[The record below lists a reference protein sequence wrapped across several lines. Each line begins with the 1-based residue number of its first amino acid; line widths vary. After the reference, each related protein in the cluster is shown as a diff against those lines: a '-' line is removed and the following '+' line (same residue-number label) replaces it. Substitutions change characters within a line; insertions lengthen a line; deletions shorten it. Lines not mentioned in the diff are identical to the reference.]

1 MTVNMTTPLTPPKL
15 PGPFPPHNAMTTS
28 PRGWAILLLN
38 RLHYSSVVLSSFAFG
53 LFLPFIRADLE
64 LTYLEIGALQGVWWA
79 ASAVFLVPFSVL
91 LARFNPNRRVLAG
104 LALITPFVFSQGLAA
119 GFWTLLASRFLTAL
133 TQAAMASARPL
144 LLRRWAA
151 PSQYSGV
158 TSVGLS
164 LHSTAMAAVLTFS
177 PLIIVALHSWRL
189 AYFLQGGLL
198 AAQLLLW
205 AALTHQPP
213 APTPDGAASDRQ
225 PDGAAS
231 DRQPDGAAPDRQPDG
246 EAPHSPPDGAAS
258 DRQPDG
264 AAPDRQPDGAASH
277 RQPDGAAPDS
287 PPDGAAP
294 DKPPSSA
301 ASHSP
306 PDGAAS
312 HRQPDGAAPHRPPD
326 GAAPDRQPDGAA
338 SETPTDGAASE
349 TPPDGPPPLPEQS
362 RARVITALVAYPHA
376 WLLGAVMLC
385 LSASWTTTLTFL
397 PTILEEERGVAIS
410 AGSLLFG
417 FLYYALIP
425 GALAGTLIFQHL
437 ANRRLM
443 TLLPAALNTLFTIAA
458 LLSGNATL
466 AALALT
472 GVGLV
477 WIFVPALEILPFE
490 FPNIT
495 AREVSA
501 LAALIQT
508 FGAVGFGGG
517 PALAGAIAQATGSLP
532 TGALSVGVLTGL
544 GIAAAALFPKTPGNI
559 ATRVSNPVV

>member
-1 MTVNMTTPLTPPKL
+1 MTVNMTTPLTQPEL

-28 PRGWAILLLN
+28 PRGWAVLLLN

-64 LTYLEIGALQGVWWA
+64 LTYLEIGALQAVWWA
-79 ASAVFLVPFSVL
+79 ASAIFLVPFSVL

-151 PSQYSGV
+151 PSQYSGI
-158 TSVGLS
+158 TSAGLS

-198 AAQLLLW
+198 AGQLLLW
-205 AALTHQPP
+205 ATLTHQAP
-213 APTPDGAASDRQ
+213 APAPEPDGAASDRQ

-246 EAPHSPPDGAAS
+246 
-258 DRQPDG
+258 
-264 AAPDRQPDGAASH
+264 
-277 RQPDGAAPDS
+277 
-287 PPDGAAP
+287 
-294 DKPPSSA
+294 
-301 ASHSP
+301 
-306 PDGAAS
+306 
-312 HRQPDGAAPHRPPD
+312 
-326 GAAPDRQPDGAA
+326 
-338 SETPTDGAASE
+338 
-349 TPPDGPPPLPEQS
+349 TPPPPEQS

-425 GALAGTLIFQHL
+425 GALAGTLIFKHL

-490 FPNIT
+490 FPDIT

-544 GIAAAALFPKTPGNI
+544 GILAAALFPKTPGNI
-559 ATRVSNPVV
+559 TTRVSNPVV

>member
-1 MTVNMTTPLTPPKL
+1 MTVNMTTPLTQPEL
-15 PGPFPPHNAMTTS
+15 PGLFPPHNAMTTS
-28 PRGWAILLLN
+28 PRGWAVLLLN

-64 LTYLEIGALQGVWWA
+64 LTYLEIGALQAVWWA

-144 LLRRWAA
+144 LLRRWAT
-151 PSQYSGV
+151 PSQYSGI

-213 APTPDGAASDRQ
+213 APTPDGAAPDRQ
-225 PDGAAS
+225 PDGTAPDS
-231 DRQPDGAAPDRQPDG
+231 PPDGAAPDRQPDG
-246 EAPHSPPDGAAS
+246 AASDRPPDGAASDRQPNSAAS

-264 AAPDRQPDGAASH
+264 AAPDRQPDGAAS
-277 RQPDGAAPDS
+277 
-287 PPDGAAP
+287 
-294 DKPPSSA
+294 DK
-301 ASHSP
+301 
-306 PDGAAS
+306 
-312 HRQPDGAAPHRPPD
+312 QPD

-338 SETPTDGAASE
+338 PDV
-349 TPPDGPPPLPEQS
+349 PPDKPPPEQS

-425 GALAGTLIFQHL
+425 GALAGTLIFKHL

-490 FPNIT
+490 FRDIT

-508 FGAVGFGGG
+508 FGAIGFGGG

-532 TGALSVGVLTGL
+532 TGALSVGGLTAL
-544 GIAAAALFPKTPGNI
+544 GILAAALFPKTPGNI
-559 ATRVSNPVV
+559 ATRVSNPAI